1 MARPIEPSAPD
12 IVVPASSGRRMDPLA
27 FAPGLLLNCATIA
40 MTAIAL
46 VRGSERTDELG
57 TIFPI
62 AFGWGVFLLIWL
74 ARLLIA
80 IAERTLESRDA
91 LRWLL
96 APILFAAVAVVFQEV
111 FLEEQEE
118 VRGYALG
125 ARLALSAGALD
136 AAADAALHGSSVP
149 KGWIG
154 LYPVES
160 VVVTRG
166 AVRIGIAGQDALVR
180 DAPPEEPSPI
190 ITYEPVFGRW
200 SIEHDVS
207 ALD

>member
-96 APILFAAVAVVFQEV
+96 APILFAAVAVVV
-111 FLEEQEE
+111 FG
-118 VRGYALG
+118 GYALG